1 MADPVY
7 IDGDSPNVDPDYMTE
22 YDMEDSEAQYANNI
36 NSFRRIFYRVA
47 NSIAIG
53 QDDWDTSG
61 RQNLFCGISSLSEYF
76 TVSPWLT
83 LREMEEDMVE
93 EAEAAGELFLN
104 AGIIESSRFA
114 WRLATEYYSQ
124 RFNYS
129 KLAIAYGNLSRTVVS
144 KVPQIDASLPQ
155 EVSAILGRFY
165 RVWFHGGAPDELNGV
180 EFIYRAERTVRLDQ
194 FGQELRDAIKSIIP
208 DNTPIHLVLDGR
220 SETKLEDAPQ
230 SFGFRLGPT
239 PLEPV
244 RIKVTPLRP
253 LFGQNCRLR
262 GMPEWF
268 YRYADEAFSD
278 LHHRRSNDFGG
289 RRGAQNPSGLSRSSD
304 IVDPHHQ
311 REHMRSFSASVF
323 SSMSSAAGPTSARS
337 LLGGDERASRFTGVG
352 ESELSGV
359 DKFCFVVPKDRSQ
372 SKDWWKYTGGD
383 FAQKSLR
390 VTQLQVAQEFPACVA
405 RQSVVHRLV
414 YSQSPLEAGI
424 DAVCQWCAVLF
435 RTAVATI
442 GMAVLGTNSDPGI
455 GTDAVKVVVDW

>member
-7 IDGDSPNVDPDYMTE
+7 IDGDSPNVDPDFMSE
-22 YDMEDSEAQYANNI
+22 YGMEDSDGRYADNI

-47 NSIAIG
+47 NSVAIG
-53 QDDWDTSG
+53 QDEWDTSG
-61 RQNLFCGISSLSEYF
+61 RQNLFCGISSLSEYY

-93 EAEAAGELFLN
+93 EAEAAGELFLS
-104 AGIIESSRFA
+104 AGIIESSRFS

-180 EFIYRAERTVRLDQ
+180 EFVYRAERTVRLDQ
-194 FGQELRDAIKSIIP
+194 FGQELREVIKSIIP
-208 DNTPIHLVLDGR
+208 DKTPIHLVLDGR

-262 GMPEWF
+262 GMP
-268 YRYADEAFSD
+268 
-278 LHHRRSNDFGG
+278 
-289 RRGAQNPSGLSRSSD
+289 
-304 IVDPHHQ
+304 
-311 REHMRSFSASVF
+311 
-323 SSMSSAAGPTSARS
+323 
-337 LLGGDERASRFTGVG
+337 
-352 ESELSGV
+352 
-359 DKFCFVVPKDRSQ
+359 
-372 SKDWWKYTGGD
+372 
-383 FAQKSLR
+383 
-390 VTQLQVAQEFPACVA
+390 
-405 RQSVVHRLV
+405 
-414 YSQSPLEAGI
+414 
-424 DAVCQWCAVLF
+424 
-435 RTAVATI
+435 
-442 GMAVLGTNSDPGI
+442 GT
-455 GTDAVKVVVDW
+455 